1 MPDTHLFQF
10 VNIRIW
16 HLIKG
21 HFLLSAVHGCT
32 DLCQEMSRPLQQ
44 AQGCGHRVV
53 NMYMSLQ
60 QAPGLW
66 TRLIGHQSASAV
78 VSVAAGM
85 ELSLRDQVK
94 QQKPSAATWALE
106 PKPPAPSCIS
116 FTCLF
121 LHTPSHPLFWSS
133 ASGSD
138 QSHHHVSHA
147 DWLMHPISCCS
158 RHPLWGFFFLLL
170 ALPSP
175 TKCSVPSRCFQKTRL
190 FPQELPDNFFLLF
203 L

>member
-32 DLCQEMSRPLQQ
+32 DLCQEMRRP
-44 AQGCGHRVV
+44 
-53 NMYMSLQ
+53 LQ

-85 ELSLRDQVK
+85 ELSLRDQAK
-94 QQKPSAATWALE
+94 
-106 PKPPAPSCIS
+106 
-116 FTCLF
+116 
-121 LHTPSHPLFWSS
+121 
-133 ASGSD
+133 
-138 QSHHHVSHA
+138 
-147 DWLMHPISCCS
+147 
-158 RHPLWGFFFLLL
+158 
-170 ALPSP
+170 
-175 TKCSVPSRCFQKTRL
+175 
-190 FPQELPDNFFLLF
+190 
-203 L
+203 